1 MFSDCLTSD
10 KVLVLSSE
18 LESEFANIVGDGTF
32 KGDNFALA
40 MARLLLKPRVT
51 EKDTVTVKVVDPN
64 HTAWSTWAEDGKQ
77 FIDEISMKKNA
88 VMFCVWD
95 KVERA
100 MTVVNML
107 KSLSGWEEYTTRE
120 LSLIGK
126 QLGISLRVF
135 RNNERKSTVVF
146 TNTPGYESWH
156 YLTCLFN
163 VFYPW
168 GVRCTTETEQGFV
181 KTLFGSR
188 GTDKTYK
195 AMNDMVYNIV
205 DVDIVRKKY
214 YLCGYE
220 GKLKNI
226 QRRRYADQMEDIM
239 RRINEKLNGIR
250 ELYKQY
256 NEKALVVE
264 AIDNNISN
272 GNNNNELMNYFLSNK
287 NITVESGDD
296 DGKIV
301 YVVTGYM
308 TLFDPEVAQEYI
320 NNGSSIMYSE
330 LSRIDGSF
338 FSKERIR
345 KLMTEI
351 FVESNIKIRMCS
363 AWKISFGGCVLPVR
377 HFSYRDKYK
386 SYFPNPHLDKY
397 GCLGGWQQVLEES
410 CDKLDYVYAVDM
422 TCAENGNLNLSDTVV
437 LRGFLSELFRRYM
450 AVLELPNGQVV
461 DSIAAVK
468 WMEGDDGSN
477 G

>member
-1 MFSDCLTSD
+1 MFSDCLISD
-10 KVLVLSSE
+10 KVLVLSPE
-18 LESEFANIVGDGTF
+18 LESEFVNIVGDGTF

-40 MARLLLKPRVT
+40 MARLLLKPRIT
-51 EKDTVTVKVVDPN
+51 EEDTVTVKVVDPN

-77 FIDEISMKKNA
+77 FIDEISMENA

-95 KVERA
+95 KLERA
-100 MTVVNML
+100 MTLVNMN

-120 LSLIGK
+120 LSLIGE
-126 QLGISLRVF
+126 QLGISLRIF

-146 TNTPGYESWH
+146 TNTPDYESWH
-156 YLTCLFN
+156 YLTCLFK

-168 GVRCTTETEQGFV
+168 GIRCTTETEQGFV

-239 RRINEKLNGIR
+239 RRINEKLNGVR

-264 AIDNNISN
+264 AIDNNINN

-296 DGKIV
+296 DGEIV

-308 TLFDPEVAQEYI
+308 TLYDPEVAQEYI

-330 LSRIDGSF
+330 LSRIDDSF

-363 AWKISFGGCVLPVR
+363 AWKISFGSCVLPVR

-422 TCAENGNLNLSDTVV
+422 TCVENGNLNLSDTVV
-437 LRGFLSELFRRYM
+437 LRGFLSELFRRDM

>member
-1 MFSDCLTSD
+1 MFSDCLISD
-10 KVLVLSSE
+10 KVLVLSPE
-18 LESEFANIVGDGTF
+18 LESEFVNIVGDGTF

-40 MARLLLKPRVT
+40 MARLLLKPRIT
-51 EKDTVTVKVVDPN
+51 EEDTVTVKVVDPN

-77 FIDEISMKKNA
+77 FIDEISMENA

-95 KVERA
+95 KLERA
-100 MTVVNML
+100 MTLVNMN

-120 LSLIGK
+120 LSLIGE
-126 QLGISLRVF
+126 QLGISLRIF

-146 TNTPGYESWH
+146 TNTPDYESWH
-156 YLTCLFN
+156 YLTCLFK

-168 GVRCTTETEQGFV
+168 GIRCTTETEQGFV

-239 RRINEKLNGIR
+239 RRINEKLNGVR

-264 AIDNNISN
+264 AIDNNINN

-296 DGKIV
+296 DGEIV

-308 TLFDPEVAQEYI
+308 TLYDPEVAQEYI

-330 LSRIDGSF
+330 LSRIDDSF

-410 CDKLDYVYAVDM
+410 CDKLDYVYAVDT

-437 LRGFLSELFRRYM
+437 LRGFLSELFRRDM
-450 AVLELPNGQVV
+450 TVLELPNGQVV

>member
-1 MFSDCLTSD
+1 MFSSCLVRD
-10 KVLVLSSE
+10 EVLVLSPE
-18 LESEFANIVGDGTF
+18 LESEFVNIVGDGTF
-32 KGDNFALA
+32 KGDDFALA
-40 MARLLLKPRVT
+40 MARLLLKPRIT
-51 EKDTVTVKVVDPN
+51 GKDTVTVKVVDPN
-64 HTAWSTWAEDGKQ
+64 HTAWSTWMEDGKR
-77 FIDEISMKKNA
+77 FIDGISVENM

-95 KVERA
+95 KLDPAV
-100 MTVVNML
+100 TLVNTT
-107 KSLSGWEEYTTRE
+107 KSLSGWDEYIARE
-120 LSLIGK
+120 LSLMVE
-126 QLGISLRVF
+126 QLGISLRIF
-135 RNNERKSTVVF
+135 RNNERKSTVIF
-146 TNTPGYESWH
+146 TNTPDYGAWH
-156 YLTCLFN
+156 CLTCLFN

-168 GVRCTTETEQGFV
+168 VVKDTTNVERNFV
-181 KTLFGSR
+181 KTILDDR
-188 GTDKTYK
+188 ADKAYK

-205 DVDIVRKKY
+205 DVDMARKKY

-226 QRRRYADQMEDIM
+226 QRRRYTNQMENIM
-239 RRINEKLNGIR
+239 ARINEKLSGIR

-272 GNNNNELMNYFLSNK
+272 CNNNNELMNYFLSNK
-287 NITVESGDD
+287 NITVESGND

-320 NNGSSIMYSE
+320 NNGASIMYSE
-330 LSRIDGSF
+330 LSRIDDLF

-345 KLMTEI
+345 KLMIEI

-363 AWKISFGGCVLPVR
+363 AWEISFGGCVLPVR
-377 HFSYRDKYK
+377 HFPYRDKYK

-422 TCAENGNLNLSDTVV
+422 TCAENGNLNLSDTIV
-437 LRGFLSELFRRYM
+437 LRGFLSELFRRDV

>member
-40 MARLLLKPRVT
+40 MARLLLKPRIT

-64 HTAWSTWAEDGKQ
+64 HTAWSTWAEDRKQ
-77 FIDEISMKKNA
+77 FIDEISVENA

-95 KVERA
+95 KVELA
-100 MTVVNML
+100 MTLVNMN
-107 KSLSGWEEYTTRE
+107 KSLSGWEEYIARE

-126 QLGISLRVF
+126 QLGISLRIF

-146 TNTPGYESWH
+146 TDTPDYESWH
-156 YLTCLFN
+156 YLTCLFK

-181 KTLFGSR
+181 KTLFSSR

-226 QRRRYADQMEDIM
+226 QRRRYADQMENIM
-239 RRINEKLNGIR
+239 GSINERLNDIR
-250 ELYKQY
+250 ELYKHY

-330 LSRIDGSF
+330 LSRIDDLF

-345 KLMTEI
+345 KLMIEI

-363 AWKISFGGCVLPVR
+363 AWEISFGGCVLPVR

-437 LRGFLSELFRRYM
+437 LRGFLSELFRRDM

>member
-1 MFSDCLTSD
+1 MFSGCLISD
-10 KVLVLSSE
+10 KVLVLSPE
-18 LESEFANIVGDGTF
+18 LESEFVNIVGDGTF

-40 MARLLLKPRVT
+40 MARLLLKPRIT

-77 FIDEISMKKNA
+77 FIDGISMENA

-100 MTVVNML
+100 MTLVNMN

-146 TNTPGYESWH
+146 TNTPDYESWH

-168 GVRCTTETEQGFV
+168 GVRCTTETEQSFV

-296 DGKIV
+296 DGEIV

-330 LSRIDGSF
+330 LSRIDDSF

-397 GCLGGWQQVLEES
+397 GCLGGWQQALEES
-410 CDKLDYVYAVDM
+410 CDKLDYVYAVDT

>member
-18 LESEFANIVGDGTF
+18 LKSEFANIVGDGTF

-40 MARLLLKPRVT
+40 MARLLLKPRIT
-51 EKDTVTVKVVDPN
+51 EEDTVTVKVVDPN

-77 FIDEISMKKNA
+77 FIDGISVKNT

-100 MTVVNML
+100 VTLVNMN

-120 LSLIGK
+120 LSLIGE

-146 TNTPGYESWH
+146 TNTPDYESWH
-156 YLTCLFN
+156 YLTCLFK

-168 GVRCTTETEQGFV
+168 GIRCTTETEQGFV

-226 QRRRYADQMEDIM
+226 QRRRYADQMENIM
-239 RRINEKLNGIR
+239 GKINEKLNGIG

-296 DGKIV
+296 DGEIV

-330 LSRIDGSF
+330 LSRIDDSF

>member
-18 LESEFANIVGDGTF
+18 LKSEFANIVGDGTF

-40 MARLLLKPRVT
+40 MARLLLKPRIT
-51 EKDTVTVKVVDPN
+51 EEDTVTVKVVDPN

-77 FIDEISMKKNA
+77 FIDGISVKNT

-100 MTVVNML
+100 VTLVNMN

-120 LSLIGK
+120 LSLIGE

-146 TNTPGYESWH
+146 TNTPDYESWH
-156 YLTCLFN
+156 YLTCLFK

-168 GVRCTTETEQGFV
+168 GIRCTTETEQGFV

-226 QRRRYADQMEDIM
+226 QRRRYADQMENIM
-239 RRINEKLNGIR
+239 GKINEKLNGIG

-296 DGKIV
+296 DGEIV

-330 LSRIDGSF
+330 LSRIDDSF

-422 TCAENGNLNLSDTVV
+422 TCVENGNLNLSDTVV
-437 LRGFLSELFRRYM
+437 LRGFLSELFRRDM

>member
-1 MFSDCLTSD
+1 MFSDCLISD
-10 KVLVLSSE
+10 KVLVLSPE
-18 LESEFANIVGDGTF
+18 LESEFVNIVGDGTF

-40 MARLLLKPRVT
+40 MARLLLKPRIT
-51 EKDTVTVKVVDPN
+51 EEDTVTVKVVDPN

-77 FIDEISMKKNA
+77 FIDEISMENA

-95 KVERA
+95 KLERA
-100 MTVVNML
+100 MTLVNMN
-107 KSLSGWEEYTTRE
+107 KSLSGWKEYTTRE
-120 LSLIGK
+120 LSLIGE
-126 QLGISLRVF
+126 QLGISLRIF

-146 TNTPGYESWH
+146 TNTPDYESWH
-156 YLTCLFN
+156 YLTCLFK

-168 GVRCTTETEQGFV
+168 GIRCTTETEQGFV

-239 RRINEKLNGIR
+239 RRINEKLNGVR

-256 NEKALVVE
+256 SEKALVVE
-264 AIDNNISN
+264 AIDNNINN

-296 DGKIV
+296 DGEIV

-308 TLFDPEVAQEYI
+308 TLYDPEVAQEYI

-330 LSRIDGSF
+330 LSRIDDSF

-410 CDKLDYVYAVDM
+410 CDKLDYVYAVDT

-437 LRGFLSELFRRYM
+437 LRGFLSELFRRDM
-450 AVLELPNGQVV
+450 TVLELPNGQVV

>member
-18 LESEFANIVGDGTF
+18 LESEFANIVGDGAF

-40 MARLLLKPRVT
+40 MARLLLKPRIT
-51 EKDTVTVKVVDPN
+51 EEDTVTVKVVDPN
-64 HTAWSTWAEDGKQ
+64 HAAWSTWAEDGKQ
-77 FIDEISMKKNA
+77 FIDGISVENA
-88 VMFCVWD
+88 VIFCVWD

-120 LSLIGK
+120 LSLIGE

-146 TNTPGYESWH
+146 TNTPDYESWH
-156 YLTCLFN
+156 YMTCLFN

-296 DGKIV
+296 DGEIV

>member
-40 MARLLLKPRVT
+40 MARLLLKPRIT

-77 FIDEISMKKNA
+77 FIDGISMENA

-100 MTVVNML
+100 MTLVNMN

-272 GNNNNELMNYFLSNK
+272 G
-287 NITVESGDD
+287 
-296 DGKIV
+296 
-301 YVVTGYM
+301 
-308 TLFDPEVAQEYI
+308 
-320 NNGSSIMYSE
+320 
-330 LSRIDGSF
+330 
-338 FSKERIR
+338 
-345 KLMTEI
+345 
-351 FVESNIKIRMCS
+351 
-363 AWKISFGGCVLPVR
+363 
-377 HFSYRDKYK
+377 
-386 SYFPNPHLDKY
+386 
-397 GCLGGWQQVLEES
+397 
-410 CDKLDYVYAVDM
+410 
-422 TCAENGNLNLSDTVV
+422 
-437 LRGFLSELFRRYM
+437 
-450 AVLELPNGQVV
+450 
-461 DSIAAVK
+461 
-468 WMEGDDGSN
+468 
-477 G
+477 